1 LCHDDVID
9 EADTR
14 RGVDSVNARWGNLKA
29 ILAGDF
35 LLAKASEIAASL
47 GTEVAG
53 LLAATIGRLCEGE
66 VHELRMAYNADRTEE
81 SYTAAIAGKT
91 AALFAT
97 ACRVGGIV
105 GDLPRADID
114 RLTEF
119 GQRYGMAFQVVDDI
133 LDVIATEEELGK
145 PAGHDI
151 AEGIYNLPVRRA
163 LQGPH
168 GEELRALLGRPIEAR
183 SWSGPAS
190 WSEPTTAW
198 RSPRRWP
205 AATWPRRSPAWSPS
219 GTPWPWRRCGARPST
234 WSPRSDLARRAPGA
248 ASPVGRAGEQGREAP
263 GGEVAEQR
271 HRDRDREGRGE
282 RGAQRPAARFA
293 ERHERAAGTGAE
305 RGAEQVGQLQRGRR
319 RALPARLGQLEHG
332 DRQRRGG
339 QPGPEAGHAPD
350 GDRRPDRQGAE
361 GPEHAEDPD
370 PDDEEPEADE
380 AAGPDPVDPP
390 LLHPRPAGPGDG
402 GRREGG
408 AGHPGG
414 LVAHVLVRE
423 RHVGVGPEE
432 REGEHPPHEHGGGH
446 PGLQA
451 QGAGRHEP
459 GVGHDAGGHA
469 HPDEHDGEH

>member
-1 LCHDDVID
+1 MPSSNPLLTLPGMDGFRKRVEATLLASVAAEDELMAQMGGHLITAGGKRARPLFTVCSAAISATDPAAIEALVTDDVIRGGVAVELVQVGSLCHDDVID

-151 AEGIYNLPVRRA
+151 AEGIYNLPVIRA

-168 GEELRALLGRPIEAR
+168 GEELRALLGRPIEGEELERAR
-183 SWSGPAS
+183 ELVRADDGVAQSAAVARGYVAEAIASLEPFGDTPAV
-190 WSEPTTAW
+190 
-198 RSPRRWP
+198 
-205 AATWPRRSPAWSPS
+205 AALR
-219 GTPWPWRRCGARPST
+219 
-234 WSPRSDLARRAPGA
+234 GA
-248 ASPVGRAGEQGREAP
+248 A
-263 GGEVAEQR
+263 
-271 HRDRDREGRGE
+271 
-282 RGAQRPAARFA
+282 
-293 ERHERAAGTGAE
+293 
-305 RGAEQVGQLQRGRR
+305 
-319 RALPARLGQLEHG
+319 EH
-332 DRQRRGG
+332 
-339 QPGPEAGHAPD
+339 
-350 GDRRPDRQGAE
+350 
-361 GPEHAEDPD
+361 
-370 PDDEEPEADE
+370 
-380 AAGPDPVDPP
+380 
-390 LLHPRPAGPGDG
+390 
-402 GRREGG
+402 
-408 AGHPGG
+408 
-414 LVAHVLVRE
+414 LVAAL
-423 RHVGVGPEE
+423 
-432 REGEHPPHEHGGGH
+432 
-446 PGLQA
+446 
-451 QGAGRHEP
+451 
-459 GVGHDAGGHA
+459 
-469 HPDEHDGEH
+469 